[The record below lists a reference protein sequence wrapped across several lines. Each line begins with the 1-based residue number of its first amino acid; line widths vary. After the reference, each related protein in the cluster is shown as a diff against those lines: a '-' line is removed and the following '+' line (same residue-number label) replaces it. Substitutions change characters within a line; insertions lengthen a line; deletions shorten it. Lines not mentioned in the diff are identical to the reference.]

1 MFNICGYTHKS
12 DGDEMNFVQD
22 ENHIIINANRET
34 VK

>member
-1 MFNICGYTHKS
+1 MFNMWIRIKEN
-12 DGDEMNFVQD
+12 GDEMNFVQD